1 MDAIKQKDTIAL
13 ARILAEDFT
22 HRTPAGVDSNRS
34 EFLKG
39 IADLPL
45 EVLSISGDNL
55 RVNIYGE
62 TAVLTGVQRVTVRN
76 VDGKE
81 ESGAGAF
88 MDVFVKR
95 NNEWFMVF
103 AYSVDLPSGWD
114 TKTV

>member
-1 MDAIKQKDTIAL
+1 
-13 ARILAEDFT
+13 
-22 HRTPAGVDSNRS
+22 VDSNRS